1 MNAGAINISVTATM
15 EDFDRKMAAVRANAE
30 RAAANAGKGFSKAF
44 QQNTGDLASK
54 VAGQLQNQI
63 RAAFGASA
71 ISNALKAA
79 MTEAADGADLGTSIA
94 AGIKAIP
101 IIGAVASAVEQGLA
115 TAIGLP
121 DVEKEMASAQALAA
135 RSAKQLETAE
145 ERAKRL
151 RMAELDLRIQ
161 GERDL
166 GNERAAAQFEAH
178 KQILA
183 LELQREKDIEAAQQ
197 SGRKGEIKFIN
208 ELFHAER
215 KVIVSASEARMAKI
229 DEEEER
235 KKTADEERARR
246 EEERLQKE
254 ADDYQIMLSGIAEKM
269 TELRER
275 DRKERE
281 AAMQEIAEAEQ
292 KAESD
297 RRAAASAGVGSTATA
312 LGTFTF
318 DAYPAAE
325 KKRNDERIVKGIESM
340 RDKIGG
346 FA

>member
-79 MTEAADGADLGTSIA
+79 MTEAAEGADLGASIA

-115 TAIGLP
+115 MAIGLP

-151 RMAELDLRIQ
+151 RMAELDLRVQ

-183 LELQREKDIEAAQQ
+183 LELQREKDIEAARQG
-197 SGRKGEIKFIN
+197 GRKREIEIIN

-215 KVIVSASEARMAKI
+215 RVIVSASEARMAKI
-229 DEEEER
+229 DEETEQ
-235 KKTADEERARR
+235 KKKADEDRALS
-246 EEERLQKE
+246 EGDRLQKE

-275 DRKERE
+275 DRQERE
-281 AAMQEIAEAEQ
+281 DAIKSLRDAEIAADEEA
-292 KAESD
+292 
-297 RRAAASAGVGSTATA
+297 RAAQSAGVGQAATA
-312 LGTFTF
+312 LGSFGF
-318 DAYPAAE
+318 DAYPDAE
-325 KKRNDERIVKGIESM
+325 KRRNDQRIVKTLESI
-340 RDKIGG
+340 RDKQGG